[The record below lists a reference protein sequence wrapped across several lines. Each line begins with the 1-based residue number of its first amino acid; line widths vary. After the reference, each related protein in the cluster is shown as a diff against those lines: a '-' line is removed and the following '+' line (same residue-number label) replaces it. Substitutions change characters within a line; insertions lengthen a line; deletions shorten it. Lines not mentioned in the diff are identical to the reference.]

1 MPRSFR
7 KQYPRVVRGE
17 KAWLWD
23 EQGNKYLDLAGSAAV
38 SFIGHGDAE
47 IARAMAAQLGE
58 LEFAHTS
65 QFATTVAEDFAR
77 ELLEF
82 AGPAFQGGM
91 VYFTSGG
98 SEAVETAL
106 KLARHYQVE
115 GGHGERYEIISRHQS
130 YHGASL
136 GAMAVSGN
144 QRRRKQYLPMLR
156 EFAHVNTP
164 YCYRCAY
171 QCAEARGSETRATQ
185 YAEARGS
192 ETCAT
197 PCAAAYAAELEGAIG
212 ASGQAAAFICEPI
225 SGATLGAVAPPNGYL
240 QEIRR
245 LCDAHGLLWIAD
257 EVMTGCGRTGRNFAW
272 EHWSSPTLSLRKA
285 GSDQGGPPDIIVA
298 GKGLSSGYAPLG
310 AVIASRRVVEAIAAG
325 SGSFIHGFTYNAH
338 PVSVAAGSAVLR
350 RMREHALVAAADSAK
365 SGSVAAEFAAALA
378 TLRDCECVGDVRGL
392 GLLWGV
398 EFVAD
403 RKTKEPFD
411 PAGGFA
417 GRVFEA
423 AQRRGVLVY
432 PMQGSVDGYRGDHLL
447 LAPPAITT
455 CEEIRNGIVALRDAI
470 LEVQG

>member
-7 KQYPRVVRGE
+7 KQYPRAVRGE

-38 SFIGHGDAE
+38 SFIGHGDAG
-47 IARAMAAQLGE
+47 IARAIAAQLGE

-65 QFATTVAEDFAR
+65 QFATGVAEDFAR
-77 ELLEF
+77 QLLEF
-82 AGPAFQGGM
+82 AGPTFEGGM

-106 KLARHYQVE
+106 KLARHYQVD

-130 YHGASL
+130 YHGASF

-156 EFAHVNTP
+156 EFAHINTP

-192 ETCAT
+192 ETRDT
-197 PCAAAYAAELEGAIG
+197 PCAEAYAAELERAIG
-212 ASGQAAAFICEPI
+212 ESSGQAAAFICEPI

-245 LCDAHGLLWIAD
+245 ICDAHGLLWIAD
-257 EVMTGCGRTGRNFAW
+257 EVMTGCGRTGRNFAC
-272 EHWSSPTLSLRKA
+272 EHWSTAS
-285 GSDQGGPPDIIVA
+285 DIIVA
-298 GKGLSSGYAPLG
+298 GKNLSSGYAPLG

-325 SGSFIHGFTYNAH
+325 SCSFIHGFTYNAH

-350 RMREHALVAAADSAK
+350 RMRELALVAAADSAK

-398 EFVAD
+398 EFVAE

-447 LAPPAITT
+447 LAPPAVTT
-455 CEEIRNGIVALRDAI
+455 SDEIRTAIAALRDAI